1 MTAAAGIMETGRA
14 DGEDDG
20 TKEGGAVPVKV
31 EMETGTRRVGER
43 HRGGGEGAHDTV
55 QRFRVREG
63 LSCVIG
69 PLGR

>member
-43 HRGGGEGAHDTV
+43 HRGGGEGAHDTA
-55 QRFRVREG
+55 QRFRMREG